1 MKRIALLTTLC
12 LPLATFAVTDNPD
25 GSVTFTQEEAQ
36 NLLENFQRM
45 ASENKQ
51 YEVDQER
58 ALQIFKRMQ
67 NEIDKLEKEKKEMKC
82 S

>member
-12 LPLATFAVTDNPD
+12 LPLTTFAVTDNPD

-36 NLLENFQRM
+36 NLLENFQQM
-45 ASENKQ
+45 SA
-51 YEVDQER
+51 DQQR
-58 ALQIFKRMQ
+58 AVLIFKRMQ
-67 NEIDKLEKEKKEMKC
+67 NEIDRLEKELKETKC